1 MEMGRGIQ
9 QSRNGRDCARGCWL
23 LWRVR
28 RMRRRREWKKELGFQ
43 PSGPE
48 KFSKGQKV
56 AGGPGLERAFLLRI
70 SSW

>member
-1 MEMGRGIQ
+1 MVVG
-9 QSRNGRDCARGCWL
+9 W

-28 RMRRRREWKKELGFQ
+28 RMRRREWEKELGFV

-48 KFSKGQKV
+48 KFSKGQEV

-70 SSW
+70 YRLGEFEQVP

>member
-1 MEMGRGIQ
+1 
-9 QSRNGRDCARGCWL
+9 
-23 LWRVR
+23 
-28 RMRRRREWKKELGFQ
+28 MRRRREWKKELGFQ